1 MWVNLSEFAGKGNNK
16 IVSCRYSFITFLY
29 NFEFVLCLLY
39 FRREVFEIVY
49 EDLLYGYYSLPF
61 TFSGKVLPV
70 TLILLFFSLILY
82 ILTMLFLSGTNEKS
96 SKRERSIGRK
106 CCQLKAL
113 KVLLIHLFVKL
124 LINETTGSD
133 NLHFFFNTLKNKNK
147 EFLTGSTF
155 CIFELIG
162 KNILRKWLSHDA
174 LSKVHLKKYGSYFK
188 VILLLLGD
196 KNLNPEPTTPKRND
210 ILWELLPFHNCS
222 FSTEQMD
229 YQLDPLSVVSNDTWN
244 ITEKQG
250 MHFIHLNINSLLP
263 KTDEIR
269 FIAKL
274 PNATV
279 IGLSETKLDKNA
291 HSATLMSLNPRN
303 AIFLVTLI

>member
-1 MWVNLSEFAGKGNNK
+1 M
-16 IVSCRYSFITFLY
+16 
-29 NFEFVLCLLY
+29 
-39 FRREVFEIVY
+39 
-49 EDLLYGYYSLPF
+49 
-61 TFSGKVLPV
+61 
-70 TLILLFFSLILY
+70 
-82 ILTMLFLSGTNEKS
+82 
-96 SKRERSIGRK
+96 
-106 CCQLKAL
+106 
-113 KVLLIHLFVKL
+113 LIHLFVKL

-188 VILLLLGD
+188 VILLLLSD

>member
-96 SKRERSIGRK
+96 SKRERSVGRK

-113 KVLLIHLFVKL
+113 EVLLIHLFVKL

-162 KNILRKWLSHDA
+162 KNILRK
-174 LSKVHLKKYGSYFK
+174 
-188 VILLLLGD
+188 
-196 KNLNPEPTTPKRND
+196 
-210 ILWELLPFHNCS
+210 
-222 FSTEQMD
+222 
-229 YQLDPLSVVSNDTWN
+229 
-244 ITEKQG
+244 
-250 MHFIHLNINSLLP
+250 
-263 KTDEIR
+263 
-269 FIAKL
+269 
-274 PNATV
+274 
-279 IGLSETKLDKNA
+279 
-291 HSATLMSLNPRN
+291 
-303 AIFLVTLI
+303 